1 MHAKGFRNVALAAAL
16 LLAGAPGCSVVLDWD
31 ALTSG
36 EGSSEGSACGDA
48 PCAPQTLWTVPCHSV
63 LVPPGATEAFVT
75 RYGSMP
81 EQPPGL
87 YRVDLT
93 NDSPTESGAL
103 LKTDGFPGA
112 GIAGNSSEVLFAT
125 RDLAGSVWSV
135 PAATPSAAKVV
146 SPGLEAFGVAQTA
159 EGDIYWVEKE
169 GKVHAI
175 TAAGQPIDTWEIDGN
190 PYYVAVHREPEAG
203 GNVAYVAYN
212 KPIEGQEEG
221 QVARLELGK
230 PADVWVVELT
240 AVRGIAVRML
250 PRPDKVVVPHIF
262 VVTSLGAKMA
272 WPDVGATIPVE
283 DLGGKPDGSQEMVPG
298 EVLVTD
304 TYAYWATRTAD
315 SAGGEVYRSAHHGS
329 RVAEKLGSEEQA
341 PIGVALV
348 GDTLFWCSN
357 GPKGLRQLTLK
368 NP

>member
-16 LLAGAPGCSVVLDWD
+16 LFAGAPACSVVLDWD

-48 PCAPQTLWTVPCHSV
+48 PCAPQTVWTVPCHSV
-63 LVPPGATEAFVT
+63 LVSPGATEAFVT
-75 RYGSMP
+75 RYALTP
-81 EQPPGL
+81 EPPGL

-103 LKTDGFPGA
+103 LKGDGYPGA
-112 GIAGNSSEVLFAT
+112 GIAGNTSEVLFAT
-125 RDLAGSVWSV
+125 RHTSGSVWSV
-135 PAATPSAAKVV
+135 PADTPSAAKVV

-159 EGDIYWVEKE
+159 EGDIYWVEKG

-175 TAAGQPIDTWEIDGN
+175 TAAGQPIDTWAIDGN
-190 PYYVAVHREPEAG
+190 PYYVAVHYEAEAG

-212 KPIEGQEEG
+212 VPVEGQEEG

-230 PADVWVVELT
+230 PAEIMVVELT

-250 PRPDKVVVPHIF
+250 PRPDKKVVPHIF
-262 VVTSLGAKMA
+262 VVTSRGAKMA
-272 WPDVGATIPVE
+272 WPDTGSTFPEV
-283 DLGGKPDGSQEMVPG
+283 DLGGVPETSQEMVPG

-315 SAGGEVYRSAHHGS
+315 STGGEVYRSAHHGS
-329 RVAEKLGSEEQA
+329 RIAEKLGSEEQG

-348 GDTLFWCSN
+348 GDTLFWCSD
-357 GPKGLRQLTLK
+357 GPKGLRRLTLK